1 MANEMKFWKE
11 SWMAVILPFKLQK
24 KKKENRNQQKG
35 TSSARLVNAPQQF
48 NGKSKWIKGHWSKSG
63 NHKKKRVRD

>member
-1 MANEMKFWKE
+1 
-11 SWMAVILPFKLQK
+11 MAVILPFKLQK

-48 NGKSKWIKGHWSKSG
+48 NGKSK
-63 NHKKKRVRD
+63 